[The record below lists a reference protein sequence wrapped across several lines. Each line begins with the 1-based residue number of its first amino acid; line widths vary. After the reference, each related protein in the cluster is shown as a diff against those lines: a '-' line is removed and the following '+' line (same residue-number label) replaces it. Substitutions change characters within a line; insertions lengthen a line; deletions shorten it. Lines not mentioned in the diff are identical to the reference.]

1 MTTLAAVPDLSELVP
16 EISLEH
22 LQGLSDAEVTDS
34 LVLWAGR
41 VAAGEAR
48 LLAFLG
54 EFDARGQWAGYPS
67 CTAWLSWRLTI
78 GLKAASEKVRVARAL
93 RVLPVTRA
101 AFERGELSYTQV
113 RAFTRCARPDSEAE
127 LLPVVRSCSGEQIE
141 RLARGIC
148 RAKAMEAADASEASA
163 NTDSPL
169 DGQPR
174 NGVSR
179 RYEASRTAGLTAPL
193 PAAQAP

>member
-1 MTTLAAVPDLSELVP
+1 MATLAAVPDCSELVP
-16 EISLEH
+16 ELSLED
-22 LQGLSDAEVTDS
+22 LQALSDVEVTDA

-78 GLKAASEKVRVARAL
+78 GLKAAAEKVRVARAL

-101 AFERGELSYTQV
+101 TFERGELSYTQV
-113 RAFTRCARPDSEAE
+113 RAFTRFARPDSEAE

-148 RAKAMEAADASEASA
+148 RAKAAEAAEAVEAGEGSA
-163 NTDSPL
+163 GGQEPSP
-169 DGQPR
+169 QY
-174 NGVSR
+174 GVSLR
-179 RYEASRTAGLTAPL
+179 
-193 PAAQAP
+193 

>member
-1 MTTLAAVPDLSELVP
+1 MAMLAAVPDRSDQGP
-16 EISLEH
+16 EISLED
-22 LQGLSDAEVTDS
+22 LQALSDAEVTDAV
-34 LVLWAGR
+34 LVWAGR

-67 CTAWLSWRLTI
+67 CARRLSWRLTI

-101 AFERGELSYTQV
+101 TFERGELSYTQV
-113 RAFTRCARPDSEAE
+113 RAFTRFARPDSEAE

-141 RLARGIC
+141 RLARGTS
-148 RAKAMEAADASEASA
+148 RAKAAEAAEDPAGRQ
-163 NTDSPL
+163 
-169 DGQPR
+169 DGPPQY
-174 NGVSR
+174 GVSL
-179 RYEASRTAGLTAPL
+179 RYEDDGTAVLTARL
-193 PAAQAP
+193 P